1 MWAPRPTLCPSPVQ
15 AGDLKG
21 TVLKG
26 LPAASE
32 WPARSSRPTR
42 GDKFLNGE
50 TACVSPRLGADLAG
64 RDWAGKFHTRLGKG
78 NAKSTSLFY
87 IFSHGITCL

>member
-1 MWAPRPTLCPSPVQ
+1 MWAPRLTPCPSPVQ

-26 LPAASE
+26 LLTDSE

-50 TACVSPRLGADLAG
+50 MA
-64 RDWAGKFHTRLGKG
+64 
-78 NAKSTSLFY
+78 
-87 IFSHGITCL
+87 